1 LSSCSREE
9 LSNFISTSVL
19 PQTGQVYSKEFLQWK
34 DFVKSETGSDDPL
47 LTGKSDNDKAALVS
61 LMMMRRHQGKGRDVI
76 HSYDT
81 ADVRTNNFV
90 HSISRFRN
98 HSHGQDVV
106 KVDRVQGPTANSKP
120 R

>member
-61 LMMMRRHQGKGRDVI
+61 LMMMRRHQGGKRGKAAT
-76 HSYDT
+76 SFT
-81 ADVRTNNFV
+81 ATIRLMFARTILSQYF
-90 HSISRFRN
+90 SIPQS
-98 HSHGQDVV
+98 
-106 KVDRVQGPTANSKP
+106 
-120 R
+120 